1 MSYTKQTGNKGEDL
15 AAAWI
20 QDKGYN
26 IIERN
31 WRFKHWEVDIIA
43 NKENKLHFFEIK
55 TRTSALFGHPEES
68 IGKRK
73 MQSLL
78 RAAEEYQYMHPQWKL
93 LQFDVLSITIL
104 KNKPIEYFL
113 IEDIYF

>member
-15 AAAWI
+15 AAARI

-68 IGKRK
+68 IGIRK